1 MNEWVSEWM
10 NTKFVHGAWMPRPS
24 AERNLCGLQARR
36 HVCCVSLW
44 GLCGGGIPRTAGPVP
59 SPSCWETEAAG
70 GLASSCGRH
79 PSPAWPL
86 CSPGPLGLWS
96 QRTMVALW
104 PLPHP
109 LTVPVTHQGC
119 WRPGPGTQRAC
130 PLIKRQTRSD
140 RGPAGGGRW
149 VHRWPF
155 KWPNRR
161 GLGLKMGQQEVVPGG
176 LLQRPH
182 PLPRTGPGES
192 DGKGWVYSLLVWRR
206 FLDGP
211 TVWTDWRLPLYGW
224 CVSSWDGVSLKQR
237 FFRKKKKKQ
246 HFITLLLKSQAPPS
260 APGIKSQALHDLTSN
275 PPSPL
280 CSLCFAH
287 LPDF

>member
-1 MNEWVSEWM
+1 MSASWASGDSAEVASP
-10 NTKFVHGAWMPRPS
+10 GQLDLSPRPP
-24 AERNLCGLQARR
+24 AEM
-36 HVCCVSLW
+36 
-44 GLCGGGIPRTAGPVP
+44 
-59 SPSCWETEAAG
+59 TEAAG
-70 GLASSCGRH
+70 GLASSCSRH

-86 CSPGPLGLWS
+86 CSAGPLGLWS

-104 PLPHP
+104 PLPRP

-140 RGPAGGGRW
+140 RGPAGGGWW

-155 KWPNRR
+155 KRPNRR
-161 GLGLKMGQQEVVPGG
+161 GLGLKMGQREVVPGG

-211 TVWTDWRLPLYGW
+211 TSVDRLAAALVWLVCLQLRWGF
-224 CVSSWDGVSLKQR
+224 LKTTV
-237 FFRKKKKKQ
+237 F
-246 HFITLLLKSQAPPS
+246 
-260 APGIKSQALHDLTSN
+260 
-275 PPSPL
+275 
-280 CSLCFAH
+280 
-287 LPDF
+287 